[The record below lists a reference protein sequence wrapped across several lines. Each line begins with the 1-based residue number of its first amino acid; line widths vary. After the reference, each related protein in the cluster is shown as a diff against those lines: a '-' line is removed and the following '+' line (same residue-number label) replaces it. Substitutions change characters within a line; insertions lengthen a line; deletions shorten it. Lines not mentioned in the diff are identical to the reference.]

1 MDSKQRLISR
11 VKSPAKDAHLR
22 EGKGF
27 SLEEITSAGK
37 SVGLLK
43 TLKINIDFFRKSS
56 HPGNIEKLKSLK
68 VEKKKKKKKKP
79 FVKKEKRRTPFKSK
93 MEKTK
98 EKEVKVIDKFIT
110 KIPIEAAE
118 QKVIKKEKIKVAKIK
133 KEKIAKVKKE
143 KVAKAKKEKAVK
155 AKEVKETMKGTPL
168 TELSGL
174 GAATVKKFADLGV
187 NNIEDLCKENP
198 EELAPL
204 IKSVSVDKL
213 KKWIEEANN
222 FLK

>member
-1 MDSKQRLISR
+1 MDSKQRLISQ

-27 SLEEITSAGK
+27 SLEEIKNAGK

-43 TLKINIDFFRKSS
+43 TLKINIDFFRRSS
-56 HPGNIEKLKSLK
+56 YPENIEKLKPLK
-68 VEKKKKKKKKP
+68 VEKKKKKKP

-98 EKEVKVIDKFIT
+98 EKEVKVIDKFLP

-133 KEKIAKVKKE
+133 KEKITKVKKE

-155 AKEVKETMKGTPL
+155 AKEVKETLKGTPL

-174 GAATVKKFADLGV
+174 GAATVKKFAELGV
-187 NNIEDLCKENP
+187 NNIEELCKENP

-204 IKSVSVDKL
+204 IKGVSVDKL
-213 KKWIEEANN
+213 KKWMEEGNK